1 MPSTRTLLTACPIVV
16 VFTLFV
22 FGALTYIAVKRG
34 DEAERSLGRGLTHRL
49 IPNHD
54 SEDELDPDNTPPS
67 SAVEMD
73 NYFMAPPIVE
83 EDQMQYPPRPQW
95 ME

>member
-1 MPSTRTLLTACPIVV
+1 MLSSLIVWLFEV

-34 DEAERSLGRGLTHRL
+34 DDGERTLGRGLTHRL
-49 IPNHD
+49 IPNSD
-54 SEDELDPDNTPPS
+54 SEDAIDSEGTPSS

-73 NYFMAPPIVE
+73 HNFMAGPTVE
-83 EDQMQYPPRPQW
+83 EDQMHYPPRPQW